1 MDAASHL
8 PLSPDVFSVLLI
20 LAQEERHGY
29 GIIKAAEERS
39 GRRGQLQPGAL
50 YRLLKQMLE
59 QGLVERV
66 PAGKTPKGGDSRR
79 RYYRLTATGRAVAR
93 AETRRLEELV
103 TLSHRVLEEQGSI

>member
-1 MDAASHL
+1 MDVDSHL

-20 LAQEERHGY
+20 LAQQERHGY
-29 GIIKAAEERS
+29 GIIKAAEERA

-50 YRLLKQMLE
+50 YRLLKQMVD

-66 PAGKTPKGGDSRR
+66 PAGKAPKGGDSRR
-79 RYYRLTATGRAVAR
+79 RYYRLTALGRAVAE

-103 TLSHRVLEEQGSI
+103 TLSRQVLEEGGSI